1 MNFWKRN
8 RKLQPAPTAVQ
19 VQTAGTRWCESP
31 LESLGFYRE
40 TGVQER
46 RLYRTLRDAIPVIDA
61 AIYKL
66 VRLLGE
72 FEVQCEDL
80 SAQQELRCFLENVQV
95 NGCQTGIDAFLSCYF
110 SQLLTYGTAVGEM
123 VLTASGMEI
132 GALYNA
138 DLDTLEF
145 RRGDSPLDWR
155 LCRKTEKEIHP
166 ISYPEL
172 IVTSALNPPHGNA
185 YGVSILHGLPFVSNI
200 LMKIYHT
207 IGVNW
212 ERVGNVRFAVT
223 YQPTGDSVDRAN
235 AREHAQQMAE
245 AWTQAMQPGNQ
256 VSDFVAVGDVNVKVI
271 GADNQILDSNIPV
284 HQMMEQIVAKLGVPP
299 FLLGFSW
306 SSTERMSSQQAD
318 ILTSEMDSYRR
329 LLTPTIQKICSTWL
343 KLHGYAPNCTVE
355 WDEITLQDAVDLA
368 EARLKNAQAAQIE
381 QTLVRE
387 E

>member
-31 LESLGFYRE
+31 LESLSFYRE

-155 LCRKTEKEIHP
+155 LCRKTEKEIQP

-235 AREHAQQMAE
+235 AREHAQQIS
-245 AWTQAMQPGNQ
+245 AMEQQLDSLGIT
-256 VSDFVAVGDVNVKVI
+256 AHI
-271 GADNQILDSNIPV
+271 TERTADNTITVTVTDISRLAVQ
-284 HQMMEQIVAKLGVPP
+284 
-299 FLLGFSW
+299 
-306 SSTERMSSQQAD
+306 SQ
-318 ILTSEMDSYRR
+318 
-329 LLTPTIQKICSTWL
+329 P
-343 KLHGYAPNCTVE
+343 
-355 WDEITLQDAVDLA
+355 AVQTLA
-368 EARLKNAQAAQIE
+368 EIYLPAHLYVTYDFSQVNCNPA
-381 QTLVRE
+381 
-387 E
+387 